1 MRVQVLTGS
10 RRLWGKRYS
19 GCHLLVAEI
28 GVNKM
33 FAFPLYVV

>member
-10 RRLWGKRYS
+10 HRLWGKRYG

-28 GVNKM
+28 GANKM
-33 FAFPLYVV
+33 LVFPMYVV